1 MTGKKRR
8 KNDNDK
14 ADDNPEHDGSGP
26 PDTDT
31 GTDTGTDTSL
41 GGAKPA
47 VQERQNS
54 ALVAEL

>member
-31 GTDTGTDTSL
+31 GTDTSL

>member
-1 MTGKKRR
+1 LIITGKESR
-8 KNDNDK
+8 KNDNDNT
-14 ADDNPEHDGSGP
+14 DDNPEHDGNGIS
-26 PDTDT
+26 DTDT
-31 GTDTGTDTSL
+31 GTDFSP

>member
-1 MTGKKRR
+1 LIMTGKKRR

-31 GTDTGTDTSL
+31 GTDTSL